1 MLRTLFTDL
10 PDLVILNIIHY
21 LSPFDAIQ
29 AFYNIDN
36 DDDNRILNLL
46 IEARC
51 FSSIHQLRL
60 PLFNFV
66 CDYVIPYMGSKLSHL
81 TLYDHQLTI
90 ARTKQIYLYLSN
102 LSSLHLINII
112 EIKEN
117 DNDLLYFLTKQLKK
131 LTIQFISEHHIE
143 AQAYICEQFIFN
155 KESTNLIR
163 CHLLNNY
170 GIHLRHLNIFPNNS
184 IQEMTVQLK
193 HLTDLHV
200 LFDNLINIK
209 ILNIEICQW
218 TIEDIKY
225 DYTKLSKKLP
235 HLIEFSLQIHHTLS
249 FNQMISI
256 IQHLIYLNKLSFIYR
271 NYDERGIDINQLQLI
286 LNHLQCLKHLHFI
299 IKFIYFNLN
308 PKLTF
313 EYNIQLKQQ
322 WNVHTYMN
330 LLYKTY
336 LAYTQP
342 VIHRN
347 FSISSDILLDDDLI
361 YLPTITNLNLTIH
374 TKQISLLPIIRLLN
388 SHFPCLN
395 HLHIIDSFGIE
406 EKNDCN
412 MKLFN
417 IHSLNASELKIS
429 NLFFYLIQ
437 SLPNLIYL
445 QVNSNVLINCDLKLL
460 FVNNQIKHLELI
472 TKNFDEINNILLY
485 FPILKYLIINNKKQS
500 NDYKRKSYRIVFNW
514 FEICTQLYTIHI
526 KTDKLSNL
534 FFNLSHTESNP
545 KIYIQYSNE
554 MLTVWK

>member
-81 TLYDHQLTI
+81 TLYDHQLMI

-112 EIKEN
+112 EIEEN
-117 DNDLLYFLTKQLKK
+117 DNDLSYFLNKQLKK

-155 KESTNLIR
+155 KESTNLID

-170 GIHLRHLNIFPNNS
+170 GIHLRRLNLFPNNS

-235 HLIEFSLQIHHTLS
+235 HLIEFSLQTHHTLS

-271 NYDERGIDINQLQLI
+271 NYDERGIDINQLQLV
-286 LNHLQCLKHLHFI
+286 LDHLHYLKHLHFI

-330 LLYKTY
+330 SLYKTY

-361 YLPTITNLNLTIH
+361 YLPTITNLNLNIH

-395 HLHIIDSFGIE
+395 HLHVVDSFGIE

-412 MKLFN
+412 IQLFN
-417 IHSLNASELKIS
+417 VHSLNASELKIS
-429 NLFFYLIQ
+429 NLFFNLIQ
-437 SLPNLIYL
+437 SLPNLVYL
-445 QVNSNVLINCDLKLL
+445 QVNSNILINCDLKLL

-485 FPILKYLIINNKKQS
+485 FPILEYLIINNKKQS

-545 KIYIQYSNE
+545 KIHIQYSNE

>member
-51 FSSIHQLRL
+51 FSSIYQLRL

-90 ARTKQIYLYLSN
+90 ARTKQMHLYLSN

-117 DNDLLYFLTKQLKK
+117 DNDLSYFLNKQLKK

-155 KESTNLIR
+155 KESINLID

-170 GIHLRHLNIFPNNS
+170 GIHLRRLNLFPNNS

-235 HLIEFSLQIHHTLS
+235 CLIEFSLQTHHTLS
-249 FNQMISI
+249 FNQLLSI

-271 NYDERGIDINQLQLI
+271 NYDERGIDINQLQLV

-330 LLYKTY
+330 SLYKTY

-342 VIHRN
+342 VINRN

-361 YLPTITNLNLTIH
+361 YLPTITNLNLNIH

-395 HLHIIDSFGIE
+395 HLHIVDSFGVE
-406 EKNDCN
+406 EKNDCD

-429 NLFFYLIQ
+429 NLFFNLIQ

-445 QVNSNVLINCDLKLL
+445 QVNSNILINCDLKLL
-460 FVNNQIKHLELI
+460 FVKNQIKHLELI
-472 TKNFDEINNILLY
+472 TKNFDEISNILLY
-485 FPILKYLIINNKKQS
+485 FPILEYLIINNKKQS
-500 NDYKRKSYRIVFNW
+500 SDYKRKSYRIVFNW

-534 FFNLSHTESNP
+534 FFKLSHTKSNP
-545 KIYIQYSNE
+545 KIHIQYSNE